1 MFSVPNPPDA
11 LPPQNSLKNFFLI
24 QRICF
29 SVIGL
34 DPTSLKRTMYR
45 PWLTFIPLLSL
56 MGLLGPMGVYAF
68 NYLKIDLGKA
78 ITALSPFWQSM
89 LSTIKFFV
97 FMLNRKKIVGL
108 VRKVWS
114 WTLEATEEELKI
126 IDEEIKGDAR
136 ISLFY
141 YSMVNI
147 TGVLAALA
155 PLAISAIYTFHGR
168 GFMETL
174 DAPFKA
180 EYFYDIRASYMGYI
194 LCYTWNVL
202 GIHYILNG
210 ALSIDTLYSWI
221 VHNIAAQFRILNLR
235 YRQLSEKI
243 IAHQAAGNHN
253 EKEFLKSVVECVN
266 YHRRII
272 QMSERFSEVYQG
284 LVFIKFLVSCMQ
296 LACLSFIIPLGGE
309 FADQS
314 FNLSFLIAVTTQL
327 MLYCHGGQKIQD
339 MSTSV
344 NLAIYEYFHWHDL
357 SIKSQKLL
365 MITMIRA
372 QKPCDIRGI
381 FFTADLSLFVW
392 VYRTAASFMTMLMS
406 MQDK

>member
-1 MFSVPNPPDA
+1 
-11 LPPQNSLKNFFLI
+11 
-24 QRICF
+24 
-29 SVIGL
+29 
-34 DPTSLKRTMYR
+34 MYR
-45 PWLTFIPLLSL
+45 PWMTFIPLLSL

-68 NYLKIDLGKA
+68 NYLQIDLGKA
-78 ITALSPFWQSM
+78 ITALSPFWQSL
-89 LSTIKFFV
+89 LSTVKFFV
-97 FMLNRKKIVGL
+97 FMVNRKKIVEL

-126 IDEEIKGDAR
+126 IDEENKGDAR

-155 PLAISAIYTFHGR
+155 PLAIAAIYALQGR
-168 GFMETL
+168 NFMESL

-180 EYFYDIRASYMGYI
+180 EYFYDIRASYMAYI
-194 LCYTWNVL
+194 LCYTWNVV

-210 ALSIDTLYSWI
+210 ALSIDTLYSWC
-221 VHNIAAQFRILNLR
+221 VHNISAQFRILNLR
-235 YRQLSEKI
+235 YRQMSEKF
-243 IAHQAAGNHN
+243 IAHHAAGNLN
-253 EKEFLKSVVECVN
+253 EKKFLESLTSCVN

-272 QMSERFSEVYQG
+272 QMSERFSEVYKG
-284 LVFIKFLVSCMQ
+284 LVFIKFLVSCLQ

-309 FADQS
+309 IADQS

-339 MSTSV
+339 SSTSV
-344 NLAIYEYFHWHDL
+344 NEAIYEYFPWHDM
-357 SIKSQKLL
+357 SINSQKIL
-365 MITMIRA
+365 MLTMIRA

-381 FFTADLSLFVW
+381 FFTTDLSLFVW

-406 MQDK
+406 MEDK